1 MEQRDTYIAP
11 IAPREVRYIKLGP
24 SGAWERHCVAAGEMH
39 FKYAEVPHEPCLAGD
54 WEAVK
59 VVLLEKQVCKP
70 AAVGD
75 ALREIQAFY
84 TLGSDCL
91 WITFTADRLCWG
103 FAEPEVTWLGGG
115 AAGPR
120 MRRMIGGWRHQSLAG
135 RTLLKDDLS
144 SSLTRIHGYQKTI
157 CGVKDTAYLL
167 DRINDRERMAVVQAR
182 DARGAMT
189 QAAATLI
196 QGLDWL
202 DFEVMADLIFSRS
215 GWQRISR
222 IGGSQKAVDLVL
234 EHPTLEGR
242 AFVQVKSKA
251 GQAELEASIRSYR
264 ESDSYRWMYFLCHS
278 PTFTPGT
285 DYGDSVQVWTGDKL
299 AEAATRTGLLDWLI
313 QKAR

>member
-1 MEQRDTYIAP
+1 MEQRDPHIAP
-11 IAPREVRYIKLGP
+11 IEPREVRYIKLGP
-24 SGAWERHCVAAGEMH
+24 SGAWEKHCIAAGEMH
-39 FKYAEVPHEPCLAGD
+39 FKYAEVPHEPCLMGD

-59 VVLLEKQVCKP
+59 AILLKKQVCKP

-84 TLGSDCL
+84 RLGRDCL
-91 WITFTADRLCWG
+91 WITFVADRLYWG
-103 FAEPEVTWLGGG
+103 FAEPEVAWLGEGPM
-115 AAGPR
+115 GPR
-120 MRRMIGGWRHQSLAG
+120 VRRMIGGWRHQSLAG

-144 SSLTRIHGYQKTI
+144 SSLTRVRGYQKTI
-157 CGVKDTAYLL
+157 CGVKDRAYLL
-167 DRINDRERMAVVQAR
+167 DRINDRERERVAQAR
-182 DARGAMT
+182 QAQTAVTR
-189 QAAATLI
+189 AAASLI
-196 QGLDWL
+196 RALDWS

-242 AFVQVKSKA
+242 AFVQVKSEA
-251 GQAELEASIRSYR
+251 GQAELDRSIRSYR

-278 PTFTPGT
+278 PTFTPGP
-285 DYGDSVQVWTGDKL
+285 DYGDSVQVWTGGKL
-299 AEAATRTGLLDWLI
+299 AEAAVRTGLLDWLI